1 MNHPYQLLPELLAED
16 FESLVASISEHGVLV
31 PVEYDQDGNILDGHN
46 RVAACQKLGLNNWPK
61 IIRPGL
67 SEVEKRMHVRV
78 LNMAR
83 RQLSS
88 KEKRTLISAQLIDT
102 PKISSRRIGA
112 ILGACHKTVGRV
124 RDDLISSGA
133 LSHEPVLEAAN
144 GRMQPAKKHPA
155 PAYVDDSPEGR
166 KLAINRARDIKDQNR
181 KVRGLGV
188 STATD
193 EERGDDFY
201 QSTPEGV
208 WPLPKLE
215 EFSKTIWEPA
225 CGKGRITDILI
236 EHGYKVKQSDLIDR
250 GAANQDGEIATVE
263 DFLKTRKRKAK
274 YDIIT
279 NPPFNLANEFIAHAM
294 KEHRPNKIA
303 MFLNLNMQCGFND
316 PDRCYW
322 MDEHPPSRI
331 YVFSRR
337 LPMMH
342 REGYEGKKSDSP
354 QMLCMWCIWELDED
368 GEYPAGPTH
377 WQRIDW
383 MDYVP
388 EDYERGKAK

>member
-1 MNHPYQLLPELLAED
+1 MNHPYQVMPPLAADQYEAL
-16 FESLVASISEHGVLV
+16 FGAIKSEGRVLV
-31 PVEYDQDGNILDGHN
+31 PVAYDDQENIIDGHN
-46 RVAACQKLGLNNWPK
+46 RVDICLKLGIENWP
-61 IIRPGL
+61 RTVHFGL
-67 SEVEKRMHVRV
+67 SEQEKRA
-78 LNMAR
+78 MAR
-83 RQLSS
+83 MLNLNRRHLSTVDRRRLIADQL
-88 KEKRTLISAQLIDT
+88 KDT
-102 PKISSRRIGA
+102 PTLSDRA
-112 ILGACHKTVGRV
+112 IAATLGIDHKTVGTHRKKLV
-124 RDDLISSGA
+124 
-133 LSHEPVLEAAN
+133 
-144 GRMQPAKKHPA
+144 GRGEIPHAETMIDTLGREQKRERA

-354 QMLCMWCIWELDED
+354 QMLCMWCIWELGED

-388 EDYERGKAK
+388 EGYERGKAK